1 MMVIHN
7 RVEIAKH
14 QHHTEVCHLHH
25 SGNNNMKQQE
35 QQEEQKQ
42 QQQKQL
48 HHHENALPSKALDKL
63 QKSRNKTT
71 HTVTARLPPSIH
83 MHVGGEESVVG
94 RTHSSCC
101 VAHHSRREHAGTHK
115 PVKCGPHLRA
125 HGTEWVSS
133 FPGWQGAVS
142 CHTRCRAGKKN
153 THSMTRKGGARHTHT
168 WGPHGQHSMKTYS
181 EKDS

>member
-48 HHHENALPSKALDKL
+48 HHHENALPSKALEKL

-71 HTVTARLPPSIH
+71 HTVTARLPPYIH
-83 MHVGGEESVVG
+83 MHVRGECCW
-94 RTHSSCC
+94 THSLKLLCGTPQQEGTCGHPQTCEMRSSS
-101 VAHHSRREHAGTHK
+101 SRTWYRMGVLFSRLAGRS
-115 PVKCGPHLRA
+115 VLPH
-125 HGTEWVSS
+125 TM
-133 FPGWQGAVS
+133 QG
-142 CHTRCRAGKKN
+142 GKKK
-153 THSMTRKGGARHTHT
+153 HALHDKEGGGKTHTHMGTT
-168 WGPHGQHSMKTYS
+168 WTAFH
-181 EKDS
+181 EDIL